1 MAESYSKK
9 TRVKKMNKKDDT
21 KKYKRQVAKIFAS
34 ECYVCGKKYGKNFQF
49 HHIRYREDTKTCR
62 DFTTNVAYQSYI
74 LPIIHD
80 TPWDF
85 ELLCNKHHYLI
96 EQLKRFKPE
105 RLERL
110 FAVTRR
116 SIF

>member
-1 MAESYSKK
+1 MTKKESKK
-9 TRVKKMNKKDDT
+9 NIV

-34 ECYVCGKKYGKNFQF
+34 ECYVCGKLYSKNFHF
-49 HHIRYREDTKTCR
+49 NHVRYRAGNKTCK
-62 DFTTNVAYQSYI
+62 DFISNIAYQSYI
-74 LPIIHD
+74 LPVIHD

-85 ELLCNKHHYLI
+85 ELLCDKHHYLV

-110 FAVTRR
+110 FDIIRR
-116 SIF
+116 SAL

>member
-1 MAESYSKK
+1 
-9 TRVKKMNKKDDT
+9 MNKKDDI

-34 ECYVCGKKYGKNFQF
+34 ECYICGKRYGKNFQF
-49 HHIRYREDTKTCR
+49 HHIRYREGNKTYR
-62 DFTTNVAYQSYI
+62 DFHSNTAYQSYI

-80 TPWDF
+80 NPWDF
-85 ELLCNKHHYLI
+85 ELLCHKHHYLL

-110 FAVTRR
+110 FDVVMR
-116 SIF
+116 STL